1 MGKEKRNIEF
11 LVLQGMILLWL
22 TAMIP
27 TTKPPHCNPFTQSCE
42 APTAAQFALLYSS
55 FALMSIGAGGVRP
68 CSLAFGADQ
77 LDKRDNPKN
86 ERVLE
91 SFFSWYYASAALA
104 LVIALTGIVY
114 IQVRLGWRVGF
125 GVPAI
130 LMFSATILFF
140 IAAPFYIKQKAS
152 RSLLTGFVQVLVV
165 AYKNRKLAFPPR
177 NTNGWYHHS
186 KDSKLAVPSDR
197 LRYISLS
204 LSLCFKLI
212 LICELNFCQ
221 SYTF

>member
-1 MGKEKRNIEF
+1 
-11 LVLQGMILLWL
+11 
-22 TAMIP
+22 
-27 TTKPPHCNPFTQSCE
+27 
-42 APTAAQFALLYSS
+42 
-55 FALMSIGAGGVRP
+55 MSIGAGGVRP

-91 SFFSWYYASAALA
+91 SFFSWYYASAALSV
-104 LVIALTGIVY
+104 VIALTGIVY
-114 IQVRLGWRVGF
+114 IQVHLGWRVGF

-130 LMFSATILFF
+130 LMFFAALLFF
-140 IAAPFYIKQKAS
+140 LASPFYIKQKAS

-177 NTNGWYHHS
+177 NTDGWYHYS
-186 KDSKLAVPSDR
+186 KDSKLVVPTDR

-204 LSLCFKLI
+204 L
-212 LICELNFCQ
+212 
-221 SYTF
+221 